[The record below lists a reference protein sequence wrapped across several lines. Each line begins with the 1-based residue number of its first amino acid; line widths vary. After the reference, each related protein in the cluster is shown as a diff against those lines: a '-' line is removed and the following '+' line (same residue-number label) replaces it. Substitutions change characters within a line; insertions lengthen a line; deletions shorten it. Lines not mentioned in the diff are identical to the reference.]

1 MPLSKLQSKFN
12 IILASK
18 SPRRQQ
24 LLSDLG
30 LRFEVQTREVEEVY
44 PEHLTRAAIAE
55 YLAELK
61 ASMFEDLD
69 QKQLLIT
76 SDTIVCVDEQ
86 VLGKPKD
93 RNDAIAMLQLL
104 SGRSHSVISGVCFK
118 TASTINTFSDTT
130 QVHVKTLSQQES
142 EYDVDNVKP
151 YDKAGSYGIQ
161 EWIGYIGIE
170 GIEGDYFNVMGLP
183 VRRVYAE
190 LQRLSEG

>member
-1 MPLSKLQSKFN
+1 MPLTSLQSKYK
-12 IILASK
+12 ITLASK

-24 LLSDLG
+24 LLRDLG
-30 LRFEVQTREVEEVY
+30 VDFEIEVREIEEIY
-44 PEHLTRAAIAE
+44 PDHLTREAIAE

-61 ASMFEDLD
+61 ASAFNDLD
-69 QKQLLIT
+69 ENQLIIT
-76 SDTIVCVDEQ
+76 SDTIVCVDDS

-93 RNDAIAMLQLL
+93 RADAIAMLQQL
-104 SGRSHSVISGVCFK
+104 SGRSHSVISGVCMK
-118 TASTINTFSDTT
+118 TNAKTKTFSDTT
-130 QVHVKTLSQQES
+130 KVHFKTLSQQEI
-142 EYDVDNVKP
+142 EYYIDKFKP

-190 LQRLSEG
+190 LQRFY

>member
-1 MPLSKLQSKFN
+1 MPLSALQSKYN
-12 IILASK
+12 IVLASK

-24 LLSDLG
+24 LLGDLG
-30 LRFEVQTREVEEVY
+30 VKFEVRLREVEEVY
-44 PEHLTRAAIAE
+44 PDHLTRNAIAE

-61 ASMFEDLD
+61 ASAFNDL
-69 QKQLLIT
+69 KENELLIT
-76 SDTIVCVDEQ
+76 SDTIVCVDEK

-93 RNDAIAMLQLL
+93 RDDAIRMLQLL
-104 SGRSHSVISGVCFK
+104 SGRSHSVISGVSLK
-118 TASTINTFSDTT
+118 TNSKTSTFSDTT
-130 QVHVKTLSQQES
+130 KVHFKTLSQQEI
-142 EYDVDNVKP
+142 EHYVDNFKP

-190 LQRLSEG
+190 LLAFL